1 MTIREWSRLRK
12 DESATRMLDHPRT
25 SEPDAFDARSDV
37 WDTFDLSARK
47 RIHDTSALTKTP
59 EIGRKTCQRKL
70 WYHRA
75 NRLGATQRKN
85 SWSARISEPGSR
97 LRGAGLAAKSGLRRT

>member
-37 WDTFDLSARK
+37 
-47 RIHDTSALTKTP
+47 
-59 EIGRKTCQRKL
+59 
-70 WYHRA
+70 
-75 NRLGATQRKN
+75 
-85 SWSARISEPGSR
+85 
-97 LRGAGLAAKSGLRRT
+97 